1 MGKRFPVELKGC
13 RDHCVEVISQ
23 QVSVSVLV
31 PGPYDL
37 CKFVQIKQNKTLYYL
52 GLHIYMVKI
61 S

>member
-1 MGKRFPVELKGC
+1 MELKGC